1 MSSKDTSEKQKNAP
15 SILIDAS
22 IYIFQ
27 YYFSLP
33 DHWYSKKDSWPTA
46 AVYGYTAF
54 LVRLLEQQL
63 SKQNYLKHGFSKQS
77 LSKQSNSTTKRHITK
92 RYIAACFDESL
103 ASCFRNKI
111 YPEYKCSRA
120 LPDEALAFQ
129 LKSCRRVTGL
139 LGIKTYGSK
148 THEADDLLGSLY
160 QPLVRTRKPIAI
172 LTRDKDLAQLLRRP
186 QDFLWDYSA
195 SSKTSKAKQVGDDA
209 CDDSAEQIGVRHFQK
224 DIEDKFG
231 VAASQLIDYLALVG
245 DSIDDIP
252 GVPGVGPKTAQALL
266 SHFGDVD
273 SLFNDL
279 QQVATLPVRGA
290 KKLAEK
296 LHLFRDQIAIAQQL
310 ATITDNIDLGVGL
323 KDINWRPNSIE
334 YDHIEDFCHRM
345 GFPRLFSRMEK
356 VFS

>member
-1 MSSKDTSEKQKNAP
+1 MTTKP
-15 SILIDAS
+15 SLLIDAS

-27 YYFSLP
+27 YYFSMP
-33 DHWYSKKDSWPTA
+33 DNWYSDTDYPTG
-46 AVYGYTAF
+46 AVYGYTTF
-54 LVRLLEQQL
+54 LLRLLEEQQP
-63 SKQNYLKHGFSKQS
+63 KK
-77 LSKQSNSTTKRHITK
+77 
-92 RYIAACFDESL
+92 IAACFDESL
-103 ASCFRNKI
+103 GTCFRNDI
-111 YPEYKCSRA
+111 YPDYKVSRPPA
-120 LPDEALAFQ
+120 DDALAFQ
-129 LKSCRRVTGL
+129 LRACREVTEL
-139 LGIKTYGSK
+139 FEITSFSSK
-148 THEADDLLGSLY
+148 RYEADDLLGTLAKMLRRS
-160 QPLVRTRKPIAI
+160 QTPIAI
-172 LTRDKDLAQLLRRP
+172 LTRDKDLGQLITRK
-186 QDFLWDYSA
+186 QDYLWDYKNSE
-195 SSKTSKAKQVGDDA
+195 TLDQQG
-209 CDDSAEQIGVRHFQK
+209 ILN
-224 DIEDKFG
+224 KFG
-231 VAASQLIDYLALVG
+231 VHPEQLIDYLALVG